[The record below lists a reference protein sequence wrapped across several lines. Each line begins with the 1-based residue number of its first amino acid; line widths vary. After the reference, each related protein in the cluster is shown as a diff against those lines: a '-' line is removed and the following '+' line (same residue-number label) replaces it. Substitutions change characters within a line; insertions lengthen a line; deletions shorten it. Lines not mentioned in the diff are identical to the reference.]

1 MKPSLDY
8 GIYLVT
14 DRQYLAGRDFYACVE
29 AALSGG
35 VTLVQLREKN
45 IDLST
50 FLKIGEN
57 VKILCDSY
65 KVPLLINDN
74 ITVAQKIC
82 AAGVHLGQED
92 DNIEQARR
100 QLGEDAIIGISA
112 HTVEEAL
119 DAEKRGADYLGVGAV
134 YPTGSKLD
142 AKAVGLERLRAI
154 RAQVHI
160 PIVGIGGIGVDKYSQ
175 VMSCGIAGCAMISGI
190 LANPNIEEVVRTI
203 RKK

>member
-1 MKPSLDY
+1 MKPIIDY

-29 AALSGG
+29 AALKGG

-50 FLKIGEN
+50 FLKIGEEI
-57 VKILCDSY
+57 KTLCDSY

-92 DNIEQARR
+92 DNIERARN

-112 HTVEEAL
+112 HTIEEAL
-119 DAEKRGADYLGVGAV
+119 EAEKRGADYLGVGAV
-134 YPTGSKLD
+134 YPTGSKAD
-142 AKAVGLERLRAI
+142 AREVGLQRLCAI
-154 RAQVHI
+154 KDAVHI
-160 PIVGIGGIGVDKYSQ
+160 PIVGIGGISVERYHEVMACGVD
-175 VMSCGIAGCAMISGI
+175 GCAMISGI
-190 LANPNIEEVVRTI
+190 LAVPNIEEVVRKI
-203 RKK
+203 RNK

>member
-1 MKPSLDY
+1 MKPSIDY

-14 DRQYLAGRDFYACVE
+14 DRQYLGGRDFYDCVE

-50 FLKIGEN
+50 FFKIGEK

-65 KVPLLINDN
+65 KVPLLVNDN
-74 ITVAQKIC
+74 ITVAKEIC

-92 DNIEQARR
+92 DNIEQARK

-112 HTVEEAL
+112 HTVDEAL
-119 DAEKRGADYLGVGAV
+119 EAEKRGADYLGVGAV

-154 RAQVHI
+154 KEAVHI
-160 PIVGIGGIGVDKYSQ
+160 PIVGIGGISVDKYSQ
-175 VMSCGIAGCAMISGI
+175 VMSYGIAGCAMISGI
-190 LANPNIEEVVRTI
+190 LADSNIAEVVRKI
-203 RKK
+203 RNK